1 MEKSYQLAQQ
11 IRGHTYKWNSNLYE
25 EHFKTL
31 QNEWDRL
38 CAAMDVLEDTCL
50 ALQNYERDGLSSDE
64 GEKYLRLYGLL
75 QAICV
80 QQDSIRHLYD
90 IFTERPLKNTPNSA
104 WEHLREVRHK
114 TAGHPIETF
123 RGKIN
128 CFLSR
133 QSIQD
138 DKFTI
143 VIWETTEDDTA
154 PTRLRSQEVAL
165 RELYEKYK
173 TEATEHLRTTHAAE
187 VLRWPSI
194 DHP

>member
-1 MEKSYQLAQQ
+1 MEKIYELAQQ
-11 IRGHTYKWNSNLYE
+11 IREHTYKWNSDLG
-25 EHFKTL
+25 EHIKK
-31 QNEWDRL
+31 QPKEWDRL
-38 CAAMDVLEDTCL
+38 CAAMDALEDTCL
-50 ALQNYERDGLSSDE
+50 ALQNYERDGLGSDE
-64 GEKYLRLYGLL
+64 GEQYLRLYGLF

-80 QQDSIRHLYD
+80 QQDSIVNLYE
-90 IFTERPLKNTPNSA
+90 IFTERPWKNTPNSA

-114 TAGHPIETF
+114 TAGHPIKTF
-123 RGKIN
+123 SGKLN

-143 VIWETTEDDTA
+143 VIWETAEDDTA
-154 PTRLRSQEVAL
+154 PTELRIQEVAL